1 MAIQTVNTYA
11 FNVKRLSLMMKAGQN
26 VNANTDAGV
35 AASVGLA
42 AYQGEQVYVSALD
55 RAGAQAVLVA
65 QYSTDLGP
73 VSGGAI
79 KTPGVLTTMTGT

>member
-1 MAIQTVNTYA
+1 MQVVNTYA

-26 VNANTDAGV
+26 VNPNTDAGV

-42 AYQGEQVYVSALD
+42 GYQGEQVYVSALTLPN
-55 RAGAQAVLVA
+55 ALTVLGTQYGA
-65 QYSTDLGP
+65 DLGP